1 MRRLLGF
8 LVLFLFALKAHSY
21 SSVTVPLSDPA
32 YRQLDKLAGFGL
44 VKTMMQGQRPYV
56 RSEIARLIAEAME
69 NYPSFEAKYREAP
82 EMDVETSGKW
92 LRAKVYLD
100 GLLRDLK
107 DRFRPELIQRGA
119 LPGEVPRF
127 QGRVFDYV
135 QFDFI
140 YLDEDTEI
148 IIPENGLGGVSAIL
162 QPLVAYR
169 EGRHYQKGAN
179 WSFETQN
186 WIRLGKYFSFQ
197 AEPRFQMQV
206 ARDGL
211 QDETQVFVQRLNG
224 RFTWNKLDIEIGRDS
239 IDWGPSN
246 RGGLTFS
253 SNPRPLDMIKISSV
267 SPFYYPF
274 FFRKLG
280 MNEMSLVVANL
291 GSDQVFKNP
300 WLVAYKISNRRNP
313 YFEFGFSQALILGG
327 EGAPDIGFGGGVV
340 EFFDIT
346 SNDESSLRNVA
357 IELIGRIPKFRGLE
371 IYSEVQFADFSTNLE
386 TLFVDDTSY
395 LAGAYLPR
403 LNFSGTLDLRV
414 EYRRLAPRYARSP
427 IFTDGMT
434 EDNRLLGDPLGPDAW
449 AVSLQTFYE
458 MNSQN
463 WFSFS
468 FQFSR
473 RHQDFYRHLQDG
485 SVVQILDGADQNRFL
500 CGLAWKH
507 WFRSNLEG
515 HIGVGF
521 GHVQNPNFVSGTQE
535 WNWAG
540 EAGFKVYLPSRYQ
553 VGYSR

>member
-1 MRRLLGF
+1 
-8 LVLFLFALKAHSY
+8 
-21 SSVTVPLSDPA
+21 
-32 YRQLDKLAGFGL
+32 
-44 VKTMMQGQRPYV
+44 
-56 RSEIARLIAEAME
+56 
-69 NYPSFEAKYREAP
+69 
-82 EMDVETSGKW
+82 
-92 LRAKVYLD
+92 
-100 GLLRDLK
+100 
-107 DRFRPELIQRGA
+107 
-119 LPGEVPRF
+119 
-127 QGRVFDYV
+127 
-135 QFDFI
+135 
-140 YLDEDTEI
+140 
-148 IIPENGLGGVSAIL
+148 
-162 QPLVAYR
+162 
-169 EGRHYQKGAN
+169 
-179 WSFETQN
+179 
-186 WIRLGKYFSFQ
+186 
-197 AEPRFQMQV
+197 
-206 ARDGL
+206 
-211 QDETQVFVQRLNG
+211 
-224 RFTWNKLDIEIGRDS
+224 
-239 IDWGPSN
+239 
-246 RGGLTFS
+246 
-253 SNPRPLDMIKISSV
+253 
-267 SPFYYPF
+267 
-274 FFRKLG
+274 
-280 MNEMSLVVANL
+280 
-291 GSDQVFKNP
+291 
-300 WLVAYKISNRRNP
+300 
-313 YFEFGFSQALILGG
+313 
-327 EGAPDIGFGGGVV
+327 
-340 EFFDIT
+340 
-346 SNDESSLRNVA
+346 VA

-521 GHVQNPNFVSGTQE
+521 EHVQNPNFVSGTQE